1 MKRFNKLVSLSS
13 LLFMMA
19 LASCGNTPKASSAE
33 GTSEPEVDELAVNVF
48 VLSGQS
54 NMEGNTSFKNGDTD
68 LIAQA
73 FEELG
78 LDDPEVLT
86 QTGVESVQTSLY
98 CAGYGQLVSNSF
110 RSELSY

>member
-19 LASCGNTPKASSAE
+19 LASCGNTPATSSKAPES
-33 GTSEPEVDELAVNVF
+33 SEPEEDPNAVSVF

-54 NMEGNTSFKNGDTD
+54 NMEGNTSFKSGSTD

-73 FEELG
+73 FEEMG
-78 LDDPEVLT
+78 LEDSEILT
-86 QTGVESVQTSLY
+86 ETGVESVQT
-98 CAGYGQLVSNSF
+98 
-110 RSELSY
+110 